1 MRWSG
6 VSWDTGI
13 GSRDPRRQA
22 LNLFTPIAI
31 AGLQADVV
39 TRNTCNVA
47 MVERNRIK
55 WCLYVWYMFQS
66 WFFLS
71 KSWKHGVVCFVF
83 RREMD
88 LIWLLDIFC
97 RVFTWWRHRLH
108 RIWFQYFLDSWHLSV
123 IVPAWSLRY
132 CSVSVAWSMEN
143 FRFNSPFRGQKSFGD
158 LKIMGYLY
166 HCALYGG
173 LSRDNGPTLT
183 PLRPGSFPGIDS
195 WRTWSLKAQ
204 CLAKIP
210 TTGWCSTGCCWC
222 CSLVGT
228 PWDGGRGRYLDVFVK
243 DLKELKW
250 PRFEMMNNCWKLCDL
265 KTGDHVAILQLLSFG
280 KCSCLKNT
288 DFICQSRCFS
298 PLNWDF
304 ASKTGMATK
313 VCHNIP
319 CCFSMCIFVA
329 HLIWEANLS
338 VFASPG
344 IRSTLAMDTSSGT
357 LLEVWM
363 GWFFIG
369 GWDLPTTSNE
379 RSTRSR

>member
-1 MRWSG
+1 
-6 VSWDTGI
+6 
-13 GSRDPRRQA
+13 
-22 LNLFTPIAI
+22 
-31 AGLQADVV
+31 
-39 TRNTCNVA
+39 
-47 MVERNRIK
+47 
-55 WCLYVWYMFQS
+55 MFQS

-298 PLNWDF
+298 PLNWDV
-304 ASKTGMATK
+304 ASKTGMALK
-313 VCHNIP
+313 CAQHPVL
-319 CCFSMCIFVA
+319 FSMCIFLHIWFGKPFGGVLRPQAYEA
-329 HLIWEANLS
+329 HWRWTQA
-338 VFASPG
+338 
-344 IRSTLAMDTSSGT
+344 
-357 LLEVWM
+357 LELFWR
-363 GWFFIG
+363 F
-369 GWDLPTTSNE
+369 GWDGFSSEVETSQQHRMREAPGVDRWHEFMNCWHGF
-379 RSTRSR
+379 TRGQMMQAFGGLHGF

>member
-1 MRWSG
+1 
-6 VSWDTGI
+6 
-13 GSRDPRRQA
+13 
-22 LNLFTPIAI
+22 
-31 AGLQADVV
+31 
-39 TRNTCNVA
+39 
-47 MVERNRIK
+47 
-55 WCLYVWYMFQS
+55 MFQS

-97 RVFTWWRHRLH
+97 GVFTWWRHRLH

-143 FRFNSPFRGQKSFGD
+143 FHFNSPFTGSKELWWLENHGVFISLCLIWGIIKRQWAYPNPPKAGVISWDRLVAD
-158 LKIMGYLY
+158 LIFKGPMPGKNPYNWLMLNWMLLVLQPCWYAMGWWQ
-166 HCALYGG
+166 
-173 LSRDNGPTLT
+173 R
-183 PLRPGSFPGIDS
+183 
-195 WRTWSLKAQ
+195 
-204 CLAKIP
+204 KIP
-210 TTGWCSTGCCWC
+210 GC
-222 CSLVGT
+222 
-228 PWDGGRGRYLDVFVK
+228 FVK

-288 DFICQSRCFS
+288 SVKMFFPTKLRRCIK
-298 PLNWDF
+298 D
-304 ASKTGMATK
+304 GYGTK
-313 VCHNIP
+313 VCTTSRVV
-319 CCFSMCIFVA
+319 FDVYFFA